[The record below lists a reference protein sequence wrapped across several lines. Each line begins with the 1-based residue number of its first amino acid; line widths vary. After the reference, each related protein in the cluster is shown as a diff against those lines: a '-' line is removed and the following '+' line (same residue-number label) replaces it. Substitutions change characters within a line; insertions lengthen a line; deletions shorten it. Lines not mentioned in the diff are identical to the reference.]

1 MTFTRRQ
8 LLQSAA
14 VGMTAFLLPP
24 WLRSARAAGSDPVLM
39 TIFQRGAADGL
50 NTVVPAGD
58 PFYYSSRPG
67 IHVLA
72 GTELPLDGFFGLNPA
87 FGDLQSLYQASD
99 LCFLHAAGSP
109 DPSRSHFDAQDF
121 MDRAAPGNK
130 SIVDGWLNRYLTVIG
145 AGQPIAGVSLSN
157 ATSKQ
162 LAGAA
167 PSLAFESIAGFA
179 LTGNWA
185 TERRAA
191 LDVRYGLLGG
201 TRVGDTVLDAFE
213 AIDLVDAVDTTT
225 SVVYPAG
232 SELGAALKDA
242 AALIKGN
249 IGVRVIAIS
258 IGGWDHHTNLVAQLA
273 TLGAELSGSL
283 KAFHD
288 DLGADLGRTL
298 TLVMTEFGRRVD
310 ENGGDGT
317 DHGHGGVMI
326 AMGGGIAGGRVV
338 LKDGQWPGLAP
349 GNRYIGQ
356 DLQVT
361 TDFRDVFAEA
371 LNRHMGL
378 AVQSMGPI
386 FPGFSASASRFPGL
400 FA

>member
-8 LLQSAA
+8 FLQSTA
-14 VGMTAFLLPP
+14 VGMTAFLLPR
-24 WLRSARAAGSDPVLM
+24 WMRYAQTNGTDPVLV

-50 NTVVPAGD
+50 NTVVPVGD
-58 PFYYSSRPG
+58 PFYYSSRPT
-67 IHVLA
+67 IQVPA

-87 FGDLQSLYQASD
+87 FADLQGLYQSSD

-130 SIVDGWLNRYLTVIG
+130 SIVDGWLNRYLTIVG
-145 AGQPIAGVSLSN
+145 GGEPIAGVSLSN

-179 LTGNWA
+179 LSGNWA
-185 TERRAA
+185 AERRAA
-191 LDVRYGLLGG
+191 LDVRYGLLAG
-201 TRVGDTVLDAFE
+201 TFLGDKVLDAFE

-232 SELGAALKDA
+232 SELGAALKDT

-249 IGVRVIAIS
+249 IGVRVVALS

-273 TLGAELSGSL
+273 ALGAELSGCL

-288 DLGADLGRTL
+288 DLGSDLSRTL
-298 TLVMTEFGRRVD
+298 TLVMTEFGRRID

-317 DHGHGGVMI
+317 DHGHGGVMMAI
-326 AMGGGIAGGRVV
+326 GGGIAGGRVI
-338 LKDGQWPGLAP
+338 LRDQTWPGLAP
-349 GNRYIGQ
+349 GDRFIGQ
-356 DLQVT
+356 D
-361 TDFRDVFAEA
+361 
-371 LNRHMGL
+371 
-378 AVQSMGPI
+378 
-386 FPGFSASASRFPGL
+386 
-400 FA
+400 

>member
-8 LLQSAA
+8 FLHSTA
-14 VGMTAFLLPP
+14 VGMTAFLMPR
-24 WLRSARAAGSDPVLM
+24 WLRTASAAGTDRVLVS
-39 TIFQRGAADGL
+39 IFQRGAADGL

-58 PFYYSSRPG
+58 PFYYSSRPT
-67 IHVLA
+67 IQVPA

-87 FGDLQSLYQASD
+87 FGDLQGLYQSGH

-121 MDRAAPGNK
+121 MDRAAPGDK
-130 SIVDGWLNRYLTVIG
+130 SVLDGWLNRYLAV
-145 AGQPIAGVSLSN
+145 AGGGQLIAGVSLSN
-157 ATSKQ
+157 ATSKS
-162 LAGAA
+162 LAG
-167 PSLAFESIAGFA
+167 PTQTLAFESIAGFT
-179 LTGNWA
+179 LTGSWA

-201 TRVGDTVLDAFE
+201 TLVGNNVLGAFD

-232 SELGAALKDA
+232 DLGAALKDA

-249 IGVRVIAIS
+249 IGVRVIALS
-258 IGGWDHHTNLVAQLA
+258 IGGWDHHTNMAVQLA
-273 TLGAELSGSL
+273 DLGTELSGCL

-288 DLGADLGRTL
+288 DLGTDLSRTL
-298 TLVMTEFGRRVD
+298 TLVGTEFGRRVD
-310 ENGGDGT
+310 ENGGDGA
-317 DHGHGGVMI
+317 DHGHGGAMI
-326 AMGGGIAGGRVV
+326 AMGGGLAGGRVLV
-338 LKDGQWPGLAP
+338 RDGAWPGLAP
-349 GNRYIGQ
+349 ANRYIGQ

-361 TDFRDVFAEA
+361 TDFRDVYAEA

-378 AVQSMGPI
+378 STSQMGTI
-386 FPGFSASASRFPGL
+386 FPSFSVSTSRFPGL
-400 FA
+400 YA

>member
-1 MTFTRRQ
+1 MTITRRQ

-24 WLRSARAAGSDPVLM
+24 SLRSARAAGTDPVLV

-50 NTVVPAGD
+50 NTVVPTGD

-67 IHVLA
+67 IQIPAGSELA
-72 GTELPLDGFFGLNPA
+72 LDGFFGLNPA
-87 FGDLQSLYQASD
+87 FGDLHGLYQSGD

-130 SIVDGWLNRYLTVIG
+130 SIVDGWLNRYLTVAGG
-145 AGQPIAGVSLSN
+145 AQPIAGVSLSN

-162 LAGAA
+162 LAGAT
-167 PSLAFESIAGFA
+167 PTLAFASIAGFT

-191 LDVRYGLLGG
+191 LDVRYGMAAG
-201 TRVGDTVLDAFE
+201 TRVGDTVVDAFE
-213 AIDLVDAVDTTT
+213 ALDQVGGVDTST
-225 SVVYPAG
+225 SVVYPAA

-242 AALIKGN
+242 AALIRAN

-258 IGGWDHHTNLVAQLA
+258 IGGWDHHTNLPAQLSL
-273 TLGAELSGSL
+273 LGAELSGSL

-288 DLGADLGRTL
+288 DLGIDAGRTL
-298 TLVMTEFGRRVD
+298 TLAMTEFGRRID

-326 AMGGGIAGGRVV
+326 AMGGGIAGNRV
-338 LKDGQWPGLAP
+338 LLRDGVWPGLAP
-349 GNRYIGQ
+349 ANRYVGE

-378 AVQSMGPI
+378 AVGSMGPI
-386 FPGFSASASRFPGL
+386 FPGFSANTSRFPGL
-400 FA
+400 YT